1 MALYKR
7 NTIKRGKRDN
17 QNADEMIKT
26 ENLTKVYN
34 GNKAV
39 DNLNLEI
46 AEGDI
51 FGFLGPNG
59 AGKSTTILMLVGMI
73 EPTDGKCFIND
84 LEVARNPIKVKEIIG
99 YLPENVGFYG
109 NMTAEQNLDYFARFY
124 ATMDAN
130 ERKKRIEELLEL
142 VQLDGVSQKVG
153 GYSRGMTQRLGFAQ
167 ALLNNPEVI
176 LLDEPTTNLDPEG
189 VVQLRQTLK
198 KLSDEGKTIFFS
210 SHILAEVAQV
220 CNTIGIISNGTL
232 IERGTLD
239 EIKTKLDVRKTVKI
253 IVETT
258 NEDIPKIEHEN
269 IVNVEYKGRRAVIE
283 AKSDIREDISRYL
296 VENNIGIKELRI
308 EEPTLEDIFMESVY
322 KGKGGK

>member
-1 MALYKR
+1 MLPPKICMSAEGRERKGD
-7 NTIKRGKRDN
+7 K
-17 QNADEMIKT
+17 MIKT

-34 GNKAV
+34 GKKAV
-39 DNLNLEI
+39 DSLDLEI

-59 AGKSTTILMLVGMI
+59 AGKSTTILMLVGLI
-73 EPTDGKCFIND
+73 EPSEGKCFIND
-84 LEVARNPIKVKEIIG
+84 IEVARNPLKVKELIG

-124 ATMDAN
+124 PMDAD

-142 VQLDGVSQKVG
+142 VQLASVSQKVG

-167 ALLNNPEVI
+167 ALLNNPGVI
-176 LLDEPTTNLDPEG
+176 FLDEPTTNLDPEG
-189 VVQLRQTLK
+189 VLQLRQTLK

-239 EIKTKLDVRKTVKI
+239 EVKTKLDVRKTVKI
-253 IVETT
+253 IVEAT
-258 NEDIPKIEHEN
+258 EDMPAIEHEN
-269 IVNVEYKGRRAVIE
+269 IVTVEYKGRRAVIE

-296 VENNIGIKELRI
+296 LENNVGIKELRI
-308 EEPTLEDIFMESVY
+308 EEPTLEDVFMESVY

>member
-1 MALYKR
+1 MSAEGSEWKGD
-7 NTIKRGKRDN
+7 K
-17 QNADEMIKT
+17 MIKT

-39 DNLNLEI
+39 DGLNLEI
-46 AEGDI
+46 AEGDV

-59 AGKSTTILMLVGMI
+59 AGKSTTILMLVGLI
-73 EPTDGKCFIND
+73 EPTEGKCIIND
-84 LEVARNPIKVKEIIG
+84 IEVARNPLKVKELIG

-124 ATMDAN
+124 PMDAD

-142 VQLDGVSQKVG
+142 VQLDSVSQKVG

-167 ALLNNPEVI
+167 ALLNNPGVI
-176 LLDEPTTNLDPEG
+176 FLDEPTTNLDPEG
-189 VVQLRQTLK
+189 VLQLRQTLK

-239 EIKTKLDVRKTVKI
+239 EVKTKLDVRKTVKI

-258 NEDIPKIEHEN
+258 EDMPAIEHEN
-269 IVNVEYKGRRAVIE
+269 IVNVEYKGRKAVIE
-283 AKSDIREDISRYL
+283 AKSDIREYISMYL
-296 VENNIGIKELRI
+296 LENNIGIREMRI
-308 EEPTLEDIFMESVY
+308 EEPTLEDVFMESVY

>member
-1 MALYKR
+1 
-7 NTIKRGKRDN
+7 
-17 QNADEMIKT
+17 MIKT

-39 DNLNLEI
+39 DSLDLEI
-46 AEGDI
+46 TEGDI

-59 AGKSTTILMLVGMI
+59 AGKSTTILMLVGLI
-73 EPTDGKCFIND
+73 EPTEGKCIIND
-84 LEVARNPIKVKEIIG
+84 IEVVRNPLEVKEFIG

-124 ATMDAN
+124 PMDAD

-142 VQLDGVSQKVG
+142 VQLDSVSQKVG

-167 ALLNNPEVI
+167 ALLNNPGVI
-176 LLDEPTTNLDPEG
+176 FLDEPTTNLDPEG
-189 VVQLRQTLK
+189 VLQLRQTLK

-220 CNTIGIISNGTL
+220 CNTIGIILNGTL
-232 IERGTLD
+232 IERGTLN
-239 EIKTKLDVRKTVKI
+239 EVKTKLDVRKTVKI

-258 NEDIPKIEHEN
+258 EDMPAIEHEN
-269 IVNVEYKGRRAVIE
+269 IVNVEYTGRRAVIE

-296 VENNIGIKELRI
+296 LEHNIVITELRK
-308 EEPTLEDIFMESVY
+308 EEPTLEDVFMESVY

>member
-1 MALYKR
+1 MLPPKICMSAEGSEWKGD
-7 NTIKRGKRDN
+7 K
-17 QNADEMIKT
+17 MIKT
-26 ENLTKVYN
+26 ENLTKEYN
-34 GNKAV
+34 GKKAV
-39 DNLNLEI
+39 DGLNLEI

-59 AGKSTTILMLVGMI
+59 AGKSTTILMLVGLI
-73 EPTDGKCFIND
+73 EPTEGKCIIND
-84 LEVARNPIKVKEIIG
+84 IEVARNPLKVKELIG

-124 ATMDAN
+124 PMDAD

-142 VQLDGVSQKVG
+142 VQLDSVSQKVG

-176 LLDEPTTNLDPEG
+176 FLDEPTTNLDPEG
-189 VVQLRQTLK
+189 VLQLRQTLK

-239 EIKTKLDVRKTVKI
+239 EVKTKLDVRKTVKI

-258 NEDIPKIEHEN
+258 EDMPAIEHEN
-269 IVNVEYKGRRAVIE
+269 IVNVEYKGRKAVIE
-283 AKSDIREDISRYL
+283 AKSDIREYISMYL
-296 VENNIGIKELRI
+296 LENNIGIREMRI
-308 EEPTLEDIFMESVY
+308 EEPTLEDVFMESVY

>member
-1 MALYKR
+1 
-7 NTIKRGKRDN
+7 
-17 QNADEMIKT
+17 MIRT

-39 DNLNLEI
+39 DGLDLEI
-46 AEGDI
+46 AKGDI

-59 AGKSTTILMLVGMI
+59 AGKSTTILMLVGLI
-73 EPTDGKCFIND
+73 EPTEGKCIIND
-84 LEVARNPIKVKEIIG
+84 IEVARNPLKVKELIG

-124 ATMDAN
+124 PMDAN

-142 VQLDGVSQKVG
+142 VQLASVSQKVG

-176 LLDEPTTNLDPEG
+176 FLDEPTTNLDPEG
-189 VVQLRQTLK
+189 VLQLRQTLK

-239 EIKTKLDVRKTVKI
+239 EVKTKLDVRKTVKI
-253 IVETT
+253 IVEAT
-258 NEDIPKIEHEN
+258 EDMPVIEHEN
-269 IVNVEYKGRRAVIE
+269 IINVEYKGRKVVIE

-296 VENNIGIKELRI
+296 VEHNVGIKELRI
-308 EEPTLEDIFMESVY
+308 EEPTLEDVFMESVY

>member
-1 MALYKR
+1 
-7 NTIKRGKRDN
+7 
-17 QNADEMIKT
+17 MIRT

-39 DNLNLEI
+39 DGLDLEI

-59 AGKSTTILMLVGMI
+59 AGKSTTILMLVGLI
-73 EPTDGKCFIND
+73 EPTEGKCIIKD
-84 LEVARNPIKVKEIIG
+84 IEVARNPLKVKELIG
-99 YLPENVGFYG
+99 YMPENVGFYG

-124 ATMDAN
+124 PMDAD

-142 VQLDGVSQKVG
+142 VQLASVSQKVG

-176 LLDEPTTNLDPEG
+176 FLDEPTTNLDPEG
-189 VVQLRQTLK
+189 VLQLRQTLK

-210 SHILAEVAQV
+210 SHILSEVAQV

-232 IERGTLD
+232 IERGTL
-239 EIKTKLDVRKTVKI
+239 EEVKTKLDVRKTVKI
-253 IVETT
+253 IVEATG
-258 NEDIPKIEHEN
+258 DMPRIEHEN
-269 IVNVEYKGRRAVIE
+269 IINVEYKGRRAVIE
-283 AKSDIREDISRYL
+283 AKSDIREYISRYL
-296 VENNIGIKELRI
+296 LEHNVGIKELRI
-308 EEPTLEDIFMESVY
+308 EEPTLEDVFMESVY

>member
-1 MALYKR
+1 
-7 NTIKRGKRDN
+7 
-17 QNADEMIKT
+17 MIRT
-26 ENLTKVYN
+26 ENLTKMYN

-39 DNLNLEI
+39 DSLNLEI
-46 AEGDI
+46 AEGDV

-59 AGKSTTILMLVGMI
+59 AGKSTTILMLVGLI
-73 EPTDGKCFIND
+73 EPTEGKCIIND
-84 LEVARNPIKVKEIIG
+84 IEVVRNPLEVKEFIG

-124 ATMDAN
+124 PIDAD
-130 ERKKRIEELLEL
+130 ERKKRIGELLEL

-167 ALLNNPEVI
+167 ALLNNPDVI
-176 LLDEPTTNLDPEG
+176 FLDEPTTNLDPEG
-189 VVQLRQTLK
+189 VLQLRQTLK

-239 EIKTKLDVRKTVKI
+239 EVKTKLDVRKTVKI
-253 IVETT
+253 IVEAT
-258 NEDIPKIEHEN
+258 NEDMPKIEHEN
-269 IVNVEYKGRRAVIE
+269 IINVEYKGRRAVIE
-283 AKSDIREDISRYL
+283 AKTDIREDISMYL
-296 VENNIGIKELRI
+296 LENNVGIKELRI
-308 EEPTLEDIFMESVY
+308 EEPTLEDVFMESVY
-322 KGKGGK
+322 KKPFFKKESFTKET

>member
-1 MALYKR
+1 
-7 NTIKRGKRDN
+7 
-17 QNADEMIKT
+17 MIKT

-34 GNKAV
+34 GKKAV
-39 DNLNLEI
+39 DDLNLEI

-59 AGKSTTILMLVGMI
+59 AGKSTTILMLVGLI
-73 EPTDGKCFIND
+73 EPTEGKCFIND
-84 LEVARNPIKVKEIIG
+84 IEVARNPLKVKELIG

-124 ATMDAN
+124 PMDAD
-130 ERKKRIEELLEL
+130 ERKTRIEELLEL
-142 VQLDGVSQKVG
+142 VQLDSVSQKVG

-167 ALLNNPEVI
+167 ALLNNPGVI
-176 LLDEPTTNLDPEG
+176 FLDEPTTNLDPEG
-189 VVQLRQTLK
+189 VLQLRQTLK

-239 EIKTKLDVRKTVKI
+239 EVKTKLDVRKTVKI
-253 IVETT
+253 IVEAT
-258 NEDIPKIEHEN
+258 EDMPKIEHEN
-269 IVNVEYKGRRAVIE
+269 IIDVEYKGRKAVIE
-283 AKSDIREDISRYL
+283 AKSDIREYISRYL
-296 VENNIGIKELRI
+296 LENNVGIKELRI
-308 EEPTLEDIFMESVY
+308 EEPTLEDVFMESVY

>member
-1 MALYKR
+1 
-7 NTIKRGKRDN
+7 
-17 QNADEMIKT
+17 MIKT

-39 DNLNLEI
+39 DGLNLEI
-46 AEGDI
+46 AGGDI

-59 AGKSTTILMLVGMI
+59 AGKSTTILMLVGLI
-73 EPTDGKCFIND
+73 EPTEGKCFIND
-84 LEVARNPIKVKEIIG
+84 IEVARNPLKVKEIIG
-99 YLPENVGFYG
+99 YLPEDVGFYG

-130 ERKKRIEELLEL
+130 ERKKRVGEMLEL
-142 VQLDGVSQKVG
+142 VQLDSASQKVG
-153 GYSRGMTQRLGFAQ
+153 GYSRGMTHRLGLAQ

-176 LLDEPTTNLDPEG
+176 FLDEPTSNLDPEG
-189 VVQLRQTLK
+189 VLQLRQTLK

-220 CNTIGIISNGTL
+220 CKTIGIISNGTL
-232 IERGTLD
+232 IERGTLG

-253 IVETT
+253 IMETT
-258 NEDIPKIEHEN
+258 NEDMPKIEHEN
-269 IVNVEYKGRRAVIE
+269 IINVEYKGRRAIIE
-283 AKSDIREDISRYL
+283 AKSDIREYISRYL
-296 VENNIGIKELRI
+296 LENNIGIKELRI
-308 EEPTLEDIFMESVY
+308 EEPTLEDVFMESVY

>member
-1 MALYKR
+1 
-7 NTIKRGKRDN
+7 
-17 QNADEMIKT
+17 MIRT

-39 DNLNLEI
+39 DGMNLEI
-46 AEGDI
+46 AEGDV

-59 AGKSTTILMLVGMI
+59 AGKSTTILMLVGLI
-73 EPTDGKCFIND
+73 EPTEGKCIIND
-84 LEVARNPIKVKEIIG
+84 IEVARNPLKVKELIG

-124 ATMDAN
+124 PMDAD

-142 VQLDGVSQKVG
+142 VQLDSVSQKVG

-167 ALLNNPEVI
+167 ALLNNPGVI
-176 LLDEPTTNLDPEG
+176 FLDEPTTNLDPEG
-189 VVQLRQTLK
+189 VLQLRQTLK

-239 EIKTKLDVRKTVKI
+239 EVKTKLDVRKTVKI

-258 NEDIPKIEHEN
+258 EDMPAIEHEN
-269 IVNVEYKGRRAVIE
+269 IVNVEYKGRKAVIE
-283 AKSDIREDISRYL
+283 AKSDIREYISMYL
-296 VENNIGIKELRI
+296 LENNIGIKELRI
-308 EEPTLEDIFMESVY
+308 EEPTLEDVFMESVY

>member
-1 MALYKR
+1 
-7 NTIKRGKRDN
+7 
-17 QNADEMIKT
+17 MIKT

-73 EPTDGKCFIND
+73 EPTEGKCFIND
-84 LEVARNPIKVKEIIG
+84 IEVARNPLKVKEIIG

-124 ATMDAN
+124 PMDAN
-130 ERKKRIEELLEL
+130 EREKRIGELLEL

-167 ALLNNPEVI
+167 ALLNNPGVI
-176 LLDEPTTNLDPEG
+176 FLDEPTTNLDPEG
-189 VVQLRQTLK
+189 VLQIRQTLK

-220 CNTIGIISNGTL
+220 CKTIGIISNGTL

-258 NEDIPKIEHEN
+258 NEDMPKIEHEK
-269 IVNVEYKGRRAVIE
+269 IIDVEYKGRRAVIE
-283 AKSDIREDISRYL
+283 AKSDIRGEISRYL
-296 VENNIGIKELRI
+296 LEHNIVITELRI
-308 EEPTLEDIFMESVY
+308 EESTLEDVFMESVY

>member
-1 MALYKR
+1 
-7 NTIKRGKRDN
+7 
-17 QNADEMIKT
+17 MIRT

-39 DNLNLEI
+39 DGLNLEI

-59 AGKSTTILMLVGMI
+59 AGKSTTILMLVGLI
-73 EPTDGKCFIND
+73 EPTEGKCFIND
-84 LEVARNPIKVKEIIG
+84 VEVARNPLKVKEIIG

-124 ATMDAN
+124 ATMDATA
-130 ERKKRIEELLEL
+130 RKKRIEELLEL
-142 VQLDGVSQKVG
+142 VQLASVSQKVG

-167 ALLNNPEVI
+167 ALLNNPGVI
-176 LLDEPTTNLDPEG
+176 FLDEPTTNLDPEG
-189 VVQLRQTLK
+189 VLQLRQTLK

-239 EIKTKLDVRKTVKI
+239 EVKTKLDVRKAVKI

-258 NEDIPKIEHEN
+258 NEAMPKIEHEN
-269 IVNVEYKGRRAVIE
+269 IINVEYKGRRAIIE
-283 AKSDIREDISRYL
+283 AKSDIRDYISMYL
-296 VENNIGIKELRI
+296 LENNIGIKELRI
-308 EEPTLEDIFMESVY
+308 EEPTLEDVFMESVY